1 MLTRTTYLREVPALR
16 AVGATVVVSEAEVAL
31 AITEQ
36 LLVRFGATA
45 EQLDRARARV
55 RSEIEAA

>member
-1 MLTRTTYLREVPALR
+1 M
-16 AVGATVVVSEAEVAL
+16 VVSEAEVAL